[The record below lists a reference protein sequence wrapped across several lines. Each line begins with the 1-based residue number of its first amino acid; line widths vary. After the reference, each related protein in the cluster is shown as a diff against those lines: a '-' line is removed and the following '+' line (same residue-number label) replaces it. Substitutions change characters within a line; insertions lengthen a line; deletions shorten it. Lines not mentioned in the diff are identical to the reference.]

1 MTKKIQHNV
10 KDTYQLSKT
19 KKATKKGMADGSTI
33 QRQKVKMKGKG
44 ACIYRGNG
52 TEDEWMLRF
61 E

>member
-33 QRQKVKMKGKG
+33 
-44 ACIYRGNG
+44 
-52 TEDEWMLRF
+52 
-61 E
+61 